1 MHLQIMQMRA
11 MPNKCAETNGGHSRG
26 NAETFQDPV
35 DADRCTNIKVSRRTG
50 MKTAG
55 RDASSGRSN
64 AGNMGHEPGDHGG
77 QKRVSKQGITSKHT
91 TMHIRSQAWQGRSHA
106 KETKSELTH
115 TKSTNG
121 SHLRVAHFKK
131 KRNQQTQMHM
141 T

>member
-1 MHLQIMQMRA
+1 
-11 MPNKCAETNGGHSRG
+11 
-26 NAETFQDPV
+26 
-35 DADRCTNIKVSRRTG
+35 

-55 RDASSGRSN
+55 RCKQTHRQAPRQGRSN

-131 KRNQQTQMHM
+131 KEKPTNECNGDLATNPNAHDMKETKKQQSRKV
-141 T
+141 